1 MQRLAV
7 LIAVTASMLAAPLL
21 AGPPAKRPDC
31 QVTKAPVRELKRLE
45 PCRKPTIPP
54 VIDPTPVYL
63 ISTAGLQPSFSD
75 LT

>member
-7 LIAVTASMLAAPLL
+7 LIALTSSLLAAPLL
-21 AGPPAKRPDC
+21 AGPPVKRPYC
-31 QVTKAPVRELKRLE
+31 QVTKAPARDLKRLE
-45 PCRKPTIPP
+45 PCRKPPIPP

-63 ISTAGLQPSFSD
+63 ISTAGLQVSTSD